1 MDSGAVAMLIIGI
14 SLIIVG
20 IIFIIFAFP
29 KGEKKDGKCP
39 DEILSAPAYII
50 KFYGGIGGCVIGAF
64 MMMAAFGEKK
74 R

>member
-29 KGEKKDGKCP
+29 KGEKKMENVPMKYYQHQRT
-39 DEILSAPAYII
+39 L
-50 KFYGGIGGCVIGAF
+50 
-64 MMMAAFGEKK
+64 
-74 R
+74 